1 VKSAAPSRR
10 DRIRSL
16 LADLKMPGALE
27 AVDTVLSGLDSGS
40 LTGAEAI
47 EALLSAH
54 VECCVSL
61 VRK

>member
-1 VKSAAPSRR
+1 
-10 DRIRSL
+10 
-16 LADLKMPGALE
+16 MPGALE